1 MKQGGDDEPKK
12 KSKPAASKKGAQKAD
27 EKNILEEMAAQRKAL
42 EDSKQKGLLSIN
54 LDGNFA
60 RAQPVH
66 RADDVAQPVTPW
78 KRYDANL
85 FIEGSSETQDNFFSL
100 QSQFPGIM
108 FSRLK
113 LFFTELGQDPVETR
127 TFLMRTNS
135 VDSRG
140 VQGVLPTEEHS
151 SSVRNEQSSPRPTR
165 SLLVPA
171 FQ

>member
-1 MKQGGDDEPKK
+1 MKQGGDDHEAKK
-12 KSKPAASKKGAQKAD
+12 KSKPTVAKKGAQKVE
-27 EKNILEEMAAQRKAL
+27 EKNILEEMAAQRRAI

-60 RAQPVH
+60 RAQPIH

-85 FIEGSSETQDNFFSL
+85 FIEGSSETQDNFFSI

-127 TFLMRTNS
+127 TFLVRTNRY
-135 VDSRG
+135 DYRG
-140 VQGVLPTEEHS
+140 VQGILPAEEHAP
-151 SSVRNEQSSPRPTR
+151 SVWYEQGS
-165 SLLVPA
+165 A
-171 FQ
+171 